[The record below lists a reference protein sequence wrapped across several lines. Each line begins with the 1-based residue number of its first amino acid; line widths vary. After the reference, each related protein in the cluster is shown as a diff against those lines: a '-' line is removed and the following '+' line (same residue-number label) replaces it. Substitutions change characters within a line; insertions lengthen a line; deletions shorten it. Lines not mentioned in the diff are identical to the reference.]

1 MPARVPRADPGTG
14 PGPTVEAEG
23 LLAAGPVAGAP
34 PTAVRR
40 RTNGDRHRAVGTTV
54 AGGPE
59 RHIGRRPSTMAARL
73 AAAVPDRPTRPA
85 GRPGPASGPGR
96 ATLAGRLVR
105 VTVRTTTAVARPDE
119 SVRVPQGAVGR
130 GPLVPPAPAGRT
142 MSGEGLAARS
152 GGGGPGLGA
161 VVRAATVQAATVL
174 GGSVVGGSVL
184 GATALG
190 ARVLGLA
197 HPATGGRA
205 GRRWVRR

>member
-1 MPARVPRADPGTG
+1 MPARVPRADAGTG

-23 LLAAGPVAGAP
+23 LLTAGPVAGAP

-40 RTNGDRHRAVGTTV
+40 RTSGDRHRAVGTTV

-59 RHIGRRPSTMAARL
+59 RQIGRRPATMAPRLAAAVADRQTRRAGGPERQIGRRPATMAARL
-73 AAAVPDRPTRPA
+73 AAAVADRQTRRAGGPERHIGRRPATMAARLAAAVADRQTRPA
-85 GRPGPASGPGR
+85 GLHGPASGPGR

-142 MSGEGLAARS
+142 K
-152 GGGGPGLGA
+152 
-161 VVRAATVQAATVL
+161 
-174 GGSVVGGSVL
+174 
-184 GATALG
+184 
-190 ARVLGLA
+190 
-197 HPATGGRA
+197 
-205 GRRWVRR
+205 